1 MASLQGTALLSLK
14 NHILVFHSDSLY
26 IYPETLASS
35 TDDNTPDND
44 TPTTVDFPLHSL
56 EPLSVIRNLL
66 LCCPAP
72 NTLAVFQ
79 FQPHE
84 TSGKLLPPSLVGEWF
99 VPSHLRISVA
109 CWMSLESS
117 RPTSDL
123 LQHHALLGT
132 RDGTILRLDMQHP
145 GALVSMDINGMPSP
159 MFQQATISAIAAA
172 PCGEGYYAV
181 GYASGRIAIMQE
193 VSSELKTTH
202 VMETSQKVLALSWH
216 YSSKDKA
223 TQSLATLRAGS
234 DRLHIYTVSV
244 AKDTTPP
251 RKIRDIPLPK
261 GESIPSI
268 CSKFLQWSK
277 SGKVTRVSDSGLV
290 VSDVRTKKVSTCS
303 IPLPPP
309 VIALDVKS
317 SKGKVWVIDSDGVL
331 SSYNLLDGLLL
342 QSAVLPFSLMLES
355 PTILDSPVVF
365 FQRPAQV
372 NAIVYKN
379 KRALKSPTQESTS
392 ELSPTLASSTTSKH
406 NPSPNFSRP
415 NRHKPSNSSSSC
427 ISTLSPLTAASP
439 QHHHTTPIVNS
450 SPIVHLATTPDKAT
464 MHSLFTTVTKALS
477 EMPHQQN
484 VPEYIPALST
494 SDQYAISA
502 IFGGVYSTA
511 LCLGGILDILQ
522 NSISQYPESFKSLI
536 FSLFLSD
543 ISLTQLIATLS
554 KLPDEKHYSDRF
566 VFTLLSIA
574 SIAGGPRDSP
584 VSSIAS
590 TGVGVSTHPRYN
602 LELVSLVQEML
613 NAQDD
618 LPSDD
623 IHLICSYMV
632 SLGYHLE
639 ARQIYL
645 NSYFFLEAFVV
656 SLIGKLEFLS
666 VLHQWCLFLRA
677 NSQNP
682 NLVNYLSEVCTKLT
696 TRHSSTSTNNSSLDD
711 LQMTAE
717 TLSNQYANAMRISDS
732 AVSEDITIFS
742 PELISNE
749 YTTAGP
755 DEHAAKSGIS
765 HNRIM
770 ILSTPKSSIPHAQ
783 AFSPSS
789 SSSSPD
795 TLQSFTPVIHATRH
809 Y

>member
-26 IYPETLASS
+26 IYLETLASS
-35 TDDNTPDND
+35 TDDDAADNNK
-44 TPTTVDFPLHSL
+44 PTTVDFPLHSL
-56 EPLSVIRNLL
+56 EPLTVIRNLL

-79 FQPHE
+79 FQPHV
-84 TSGKLLPPSLVGEWF
+84 TSGALLPPSLVGEWF
-99 VPSHLRISVA
+99 IPSHLRISVA
-109 CWMSLESS
+109 SWMFLESS
-117 RPTSDL
+117 CPTSDL

-145 GALVSMDINGMPSP
+145 GALVSVDIDGTPSP

-172 PCGEGYYAV
+172 PCGDGYYAV

-193 VSSELKTTH
+193 VGSELKTTH
-202 VMETSQKVLALSWH
+202 IIETSQKVLALSWH

-251 RKIRDIPLPK
+251 RKIRDIPLPR
-261 GESIPSI
+261 GESIPSM

-331 SSYNLLDGLLL
+331 SSFNLLDGLLL
-342 QSAVLPFSLMLES
+342 QSTGLPFSLMLES
-355 PTILDSPVVF
+355 PTILDSPVIF

-372 NAIVYKN
+372 NAVVYKN
-379 KRALKSPTQESTS
+379 KRALKSPTHESS
-392 ELSPTLASSTTSKH
+392 SDHSPTLASPTFSKH

-415 NRHKPSNSSSSC
+415 NRHKPSNSASSC
-427 ISTLSPLTAASP
+427 ISASSPLTAASP
-439 QHHHTTPIVNS
+439 HQAHAPLNVYT
-450 SPIVHLATTPDKAT
+450 SPTFYSAMTPDKAT
-464 MHSLFTTVTKALS
+464 LHSLFTTVTKTLL
-477 EMPHQQN
+477 EMPHQQP
-484 VPEYIPALST
+484 VPEFIPSLST

-511 LCLGGILDILQ
+511 LCLGGILEILQ
-522 NSISQYPESFKSLI
+522 YSISQYPGSFKSLV

-543 ISLTQLIATLS
+543 LSLAQLIATLA

-584 VSSIAS
+584 VSSITS
-590 TGVGVSTHPRYN
+590 TGVNTSTQLRYN

-632 SLGYHLE
+632 SLGYYLE

-682 NLVNYLSEVCTKLT
+682 NPVSYLSEICSKL

-711 LQMTAE
+711 LQITAD
-717 TLSNQYANAMRISDS
+717 TLSNQYANSMRISDS

-742 PELISNE
+742 PELVSTE

-755 DEHAAKSGIS
+755 DGHATKPGIS
-765 HNRIM
+765 HNRILLM
-770 ILSTPKSSIPHAQ
+770 STPKHHLPRAQ
-783 AFSPSS
+783 AFPPSS

-795 TLQSFTPVIHATRH
+795 THQAYTPVIPATRH